1 MVLMVLDA
9 SKSEEQKV
17 KLTKELEKVGIRLNK
32 KKPDIKI
39 IDFYLILQRE

>member
-39 IDFYLILQRE
+39 TINKAGGV

>member
-32 KKPDIKI
+32 KKN
-39 IDFYLILQRE
+39 LI